1 LALFREGLMS
11 SEAAAARLQ
20 IPTAAIHRLIEEIE
34 KVYVGRRDRVEMAL
48 VAVFAG
54 GHLII
59 EDVPGVG
66 KTMLANTIA
75 SALDCEFRRIQ
86 FTPDLLPADLLGMNI
101 YDESKSR
108 FVFKRGPLFANIV
121 LADEINRTTPKTQ
134 SCLLEAMNE
143 YQITVDGVPHPL
155 PRPFCVLATQNP
167 FEFEG
172 TYPLPESQLDRFFL
186 RMNLGYPTAE
196 EGKRIIRDQ
205 QISHPIEDVEPVMR
219 GPEVVELQMLV
230 RRVHVSEQVLD
241 YMIRIVE
248 ATRSH
253 EGVLTGVSPRGGVHL
268 YRAAQALSALRG
280 RDYVEPDDVKELAV
294 PVLSHR
300 MRCHRT
306 SATGSSSFEEA
317 ARIVREVLHKTAV
330 TL

>member
-1 LALFREGLMS
+1 MS
-11 SEAAAARLQ
+11 AGDPPSRAQTPAELLG
-20 IPTAAIHRLIEEIE
+20 RLIAEIE
-34 KVYVGRRDRVEMAL
+34 KVYVGKRDRVELAL
-48 VAVFAG
+48 VSLLAG

-66 KTMLANTIA
+66 KTILAHTIA
-75 SALDCEFRRIQ
+75 RALDCEFRRIQ
-86 FTPDLLPADLLGMNI
+86 FTPDLLPTDLLGVNI
-101 YDESKSR
+101 YDEAQSR

-143 YQITVDGVPHPL
+143 YQITVDGVAHPL
-155 PRPFCVLATQNP
+155 PVPFCVLATQNP

-172 TYPLPESQLDRFFL
+172 TFPLPESQLDRFFL

-205 QISHPIEDVEPVMR
+205 KVSHPIEDVQPVMR
-219 GPEVVELQMLV
+219 GPQMVELQMLV
-230 RRVHVSEQVLD
+230 RQVRVSDEALD
-241 YMIRIVE
+241 YVIRIVE
-248 ATRSH
+248 ATRAH
-253 EGVLTGVSPRGGVHL
+253 EGVVTGVSPRGGVHL
-268 YRAAQALSALRG
+268 YRAAQGLALLRG

-300 MRCHRT
+300 MRFRRA
-306 SATGSSSFEEA
+306 SRGTGAGSYEEA
-317 ARIVREVLHKTAV
+317 ARIVREVLNKVPV

>member
-1 LALFREGLMS
+1 MTKDAGSGPDVSMELLGD
-11 SEAAAARLQ
+11 
-20 IPTAAIHRLIEEIE
+20 LIGEIE

-48 VAVFAG
+48 VALLAG

-75 SALDCEFRRIQ
+75 AAVDCEFRRIQ
-86 FTPDLLPADLLGMNI
+86 FTPDLLPTDLLGVNI
-101 YDESKSR
+101 YDENERR
-108 FVFKRGPLFANIV
+108 FVFKRGPLFANII

-143 YQITVDGVPHPL
+143 YQITVDGVVHPL

-186 RMNLGYPTAE
+186 RMNLGYPTTE
-196 EGKRIIRDQ
+196 QGKRIVRDQ
-205 QISHPIEDVEPVMR
+205 KVSHPLEDVEPVMR
-219 GPEVVELQMLV
+219 GTKVVELQMAV
-230 RRVHVSEQVLD
+230 RDVHVSEQVLD
-241 YMIRIVE
+241 YVIRIVE
-248 ATRSH
+248 ATRTH
-253 EGVLTGVSPRGGVHL
+253 DAVVTGVSPRGSVHL
-268 YRAAQALSALRG
+268 YRAAQALAMMRG
-280 RDYVEPDDVKELAV
+280 RTYVEPDDVKELAG

-300 MRCHRT
+300 MRFRR
-306 SATGSSSFEEA
+306 SAPMGSGAFEDA
-317 ARIVREVLHKTAV
+317 GRIIREVLNEVPV

>member
-1 LALFREGLMS
+1 MSESVARVEVPAEEIEALVR
-11 SEAAAARLQ
+11 
-20 IPTAAIHRLIEEIE
+20 EIE
-34 KVYVGRRDRVEMAL
+34 KVYVGKRDRVELAL
-48 VAVFAG
+48 VALLAG

-66 KTMLANTIA
+66 KTVLAQTIA

-86 FTPDLLPADLLGMNI
+86 FTPDLLPTDLLGINI

-121 LADEINRTTPKTQ
+121 LADEINRTSPKTQ

-155 PRPFCVLATQNP
+155 PQPFCVLATQNP

-186 RMNLGYPTAE
+186 RMNLGYPTR
-196 EGKRIIRDQ
+196 EGGKDIILAQR
-205 QISHPIEDVEPVMR
+205 ISHPIDTVEPVMR
-219 GPEVVELQMLV
+219 AARVVELQALV
-230 RRVHVSEQVLD
+230 RHVRVPEEVLE
-241 YMIRIVE
+241 YIVELAE
-248 ATRSH
+248 ATRQH
-253 EGVLTGVSPRGGVHL
+253 EGILVGVSPRGSVHL
-268 YRAAQALSALRG
+268 YRAAQALGLIKG
-280 RDYVEPDDVKELAV
+280 RDYVVPDDVKHLAV

-300 MRCHRT
+300 VRCHR
-306 SATGSSSFEEA
+306 SVTGAINNSFEEA
-317 ARIVREVLHKTAV
+317 ARIISDILCQTPVPL
-330 TL
+330 

>member
-1 LALFREGLMS
+1 MS
-11 SEAAAARLQ
+11 KDVDGEQQRPIELLGK
-20 IPTAAIHRLIEEIE
+20 LIDEIE
-34 KVYVGRRDRVEMAL
+34 KVYVGRRDRVELAL
-48 VAVFAG
+48 VSLLAG

-66 KTMLANTIA
+66 KTVLANTIA
-75 SALDCEFRRIQ
+75 AALDCEFRRIQ
-86 FTPDLLPADLLGMNI
+86 FTPDLLPTDLLGVNI
-101 YDESKSR
+101 YDENERR
-108 FVFKRGPLFANIV
+108 FVFKRGPLFANII

-143 YQITVDGVPHPL
+143 YQITVDGVVHPL

-186 RMNLGYPTAE
+186 RMNLGYPTTE
-196 EGKRIIRDQ
+196 QGKRIVRDQ
-205 QISHPIEDVEPVMR
+205 KVSHPLEDVESVMR
-219 GPEVVELQMLV
+219 GAKVVELQMAV
-230 RRVHVSEQVLD
+230 REVRVSEEVLD
-241 YMIRIVE
+241 YVIRIVE
-248 ATRSH
+248 ATRTH
-253 EGVLTGVSPRGGVHL
+253 DAVVTGVSPRGSVHL
-268 YRAAQALSALRG
+268 YRAAQALSLVRG

-300 MRCHRT
+300 MRFRRS
-306 SATGSSSFEEA
+306 SAAAGSSVEDA
-317 ARIVREVLHKTAV
+317 ARIVREVLNEVPV

>member
-1 LALFREGLMS
+1 MSETVSHVEVPTDELNALIS
-11 SEAAAARLQ
+11 
-20 IPTAAIHRLIEEIE
+20 EIE
-34 KVYVGRRDRVEMAL
+34 KVYVGKRDRVELAL
-48 VAVFAG
+48 VALFAG

-66 KTMLANTIA
+66 KTVMAETIA
-75 SALDCEFRRIQ
+75 AALDCEFRRIQ
-86 FTPDLLPADLLGMNI
+86 FTPDLLPTDLLGVNI

-121 LADEINRTTPKTQ
+121 LADEINRTSPKTQ

-186 RMNLGYPTAE
+186 RMNLGYPTR
-196 EGKRIIRDQ
+196 EGGMDIIRAQ
-205 QISHPIEDVEPVMR
+205 RLTHPLESVEPVMR
-219 GPEVVELQMLV
+219 AARVVELQTMV
-230 RRVHVSEQVLD
+230 RQVRVPDELLEYDVV
-241 YMIRIVE
+241 IAE
-248 ATRSH
+248 ATRHH
-253 EGVLTGVSPRGGVHL
+253 EGIQVGVSPRGSVHL
-268 YRAAQALSALRG
+268 YRAAQALALIKG
-280 RDYVEPDDVKELAV
+280 RDYVVPDDIKHLAV

-300 MRCHRT
+300 VRSRRT
-306 SATGSSSFEEA
+306 APGAVTGSFEEA
-317 ARIVREVLHKTAV
+317 ARIISEILYQTPVPL
-330 TL
+330 